1 MEHQSKGPDI
11 RIALEMSYVSSAVT
25 ICVLDRD
32 MLVFDTAFSIYPVGR
47 PVVVKP
53 AAPEVCRGYAVKMSS
68 VVKEYGRRPLVGRAV
83 QIIFGVLG
91 KARLCDLGRDVR
103 HECPAARDMVAV
115 QPARCEL
122 VA

>member
-1 MEHQSKGPDI
+1 
-11 RIALEMSYVSSAVT
+11 
-25 ICVLDRD
+25 
-32 MLVFDTAFSIYPVGR
+32 MLVSDTAFGIYPVGR

-68 VVKEYGRRPLVGRAV
+68 VVKEYGRRPLVNRAV
-83 QIIFGVLG
+83 HIVFGVLS
-91 KARLCDLGRDVR
+91 KARLYDFGRDVG

-115 QPARCEL
+115 ESPCGKL